1 MDITYRKNKT
11 KEFSNTICK
20 HEYVNYIIS
29 HWHNYLWYTA
39 GLGTGVLI
47 MLIIHFNLY
56 RRVCCPNIHILK
68 RIRSCFRTAW
78 RHFIIWFRHFCL
90 GQPGINEYS
99 LSTDNIETV
108 RRRIR
113 INTHTIPLVPLS
125 RQFEN
130 QRRPTDWSRLSFL
143 HATQMSQLPRS
154 SLPFT
159 YQPSSS
165 EQLQITSRQ
174 SSAQEL
180 QISHQRSSTQ
190 ESQIISE
197 PRSTP
202 QSQLLSSVALQQPN
216 LIHIS
221 RQSSLPS
228 PSELV
233 KVNPANIYPVSAQIY
248 TCAISTM
255 IATSTVTPARISS
268 TVPADEDFVTPIFSF
283 KC

>member
-1 MDITYRKNKT
+1 MSLSLWIIIFTILISGAVTKNVILSSMDITYRKNKT

-113 INTHTIPLVPLS
+113 INTHT
-125 RQFEN
+125 
-130 QRRPTDWSRLSFL
+130 
-143 HATQMSQLPRS
+143 MSQLPRS